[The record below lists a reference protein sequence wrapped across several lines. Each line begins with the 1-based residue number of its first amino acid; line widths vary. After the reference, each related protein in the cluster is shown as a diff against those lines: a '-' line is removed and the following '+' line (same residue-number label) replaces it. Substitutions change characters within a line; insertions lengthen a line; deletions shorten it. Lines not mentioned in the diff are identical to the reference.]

1 MRPAQSGMMEE
12 WQRTKCVHCCRGM
25 LCFRGLV
32 TEHCREPPTSVAIHG
47 CDQHRGVADVPD
59 PGDSRCCEVS
69 FTWKPPSTYPLV
81 ITRISTTTI
90 LSSRPCGRACLAL
103 SLVAAVASL
112 EASEL
117 VMADLNLG
125 IESLPT
131 AFDFTIRDGASTR
144 SGSSEFD
151 LGFGLGGRVVY
162 AFSAPGASGAFFVGG
177 GVALGGYRFEN
188 DGTYDVAMARAMVG
202 YAFSI
207 DDQWTVEVSPWA
219 GLGLGRMHIPG
230 AGVSNDHDVDGQ
242 VVDYGVH
249 LGVTYA
255 LSRSWLVGA
264 RVGWQV
270 VEADLKGD
278 GLEVELTQSGPSA
291 FLGIVYRFGGAP
303 PSIR

>member
-1 MRPAQSGMMEE
+1 
-12 WQRTKCVHCCRGM
+12 M
-25 LCFRGLV
+25 LYFRGLV
-32 TEHCREPPTSVAIHG
+32 TDHRREPSTSVVSHG
-47 CDQHRGVADVPD
+47 CDQDRSVADAPD
-59 PGDSRCCEVS
+59 PGYSFRCEVS
-69 FTWKPPSTYPLV
+69 FTWNPPKTYPLV
-81 ITRISTTTI
+81 ITRINTTSTTI
-90 LSSRPCGRACLAL
+90 LSSRPCGCALLAL

-112 EASEL
+112 DASEL

-131 AFDFTIRDGASTR
+131 AFDFTIRDGASSR

-151 LGFGLGGRVVY
+151 LGFGLGGRAVY

-177 GVALGGYRFEN
+177 GLALGGYRFEN
-188 DGTYDVAMARAMVG
+188 DGTYEVAMARALVG

-207 DDQWTVEVSPWA
+207 DDQWTVELSPWV
-219 GLGLGRMHIPG
+219 GLGVGRMHIPG
-230 AGVSNDHDVDGQ
+230 AGVSIDHDVDGK

-270 VEADLKGD
+270 SEAKLRGD
-278 GLEVELTQSGPSA
+278 GLDVDLSQSGPTA
-291 FLGIVYRFGGAP
+291 FLGIIYRFGGAP